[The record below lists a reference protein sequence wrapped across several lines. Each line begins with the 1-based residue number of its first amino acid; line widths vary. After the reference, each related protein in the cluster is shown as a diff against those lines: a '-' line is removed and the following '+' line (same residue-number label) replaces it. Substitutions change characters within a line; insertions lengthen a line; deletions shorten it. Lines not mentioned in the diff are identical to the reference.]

1 MFYFD
6 RNKLSKAT
14 ETSECLSCLQLV
26 CQMGN
31 LVVDGELLAVVG
43 DDEDTDGSG
52 STAESLLELGEEVA
66 LVDNLEALL
75 DLTSLSHGD
84 ELTVIADVDETVL
97 LEDWAEEGVE
107 DDRWGWVRDNTWLLM
122 QLLGE
127 EVNTE
132 VSVLT
137 SLGRG
142 GDADDLAW
150 AVLEDDKVTN
160 ADVVAWDGEG
170 GVLGDVVDRRDVGGL
185 LVGVVGRLLVGVV
198 VNVVVLSHVGG
209 RFRLVGG
216 DRLVGRSRGD
226 GGG

>member
-1 MFYFD
+1 
-6 RNKLSKAT
+6 
-14 ETSECLSCLQLV
+14 
-26 CQMGN
+26 MGN

-185 LVGVVGRLLVGVV
+185 LVRVVGRLLVGVV

>member
-1 MFYFD
+1 
-6 RNKLSKAT
+6 
-14 ETSECLSCLQLV
+14 
-26 CQMGN
+26 MGN

-185 LVGVVGRLLVGVV
+185 LVRVVGRLLVRVV

>member
-1 MFYFD
+1 
-6 RNKLSKAT
+6 
-14 ETSECLSCLQLV
+14 
-26 CQMGN
+26 MGN

-84 ELTVIADVDETVL
+84 ELTVVADVDETVL

-185 LVGVVGRLLVGVV
+185 LVRVVGRLLVGVV

>member
-1 MFYFD
+1 VD
-6 RNKLSKAT
+6 
-14 ETSECLSCLQLV
+14 
-26 CQMGN
+26 N
-31 LVVDGELLAVVG
+31 LVVDGELLSVVG
-43 DDEDTDGSG
+43 NDEDTDGSG
-52 STAESLLELGEEVA
+52 TASESLLQAAPEVA

-185 LVGVVGRLLVGVV
+185 LVGVVGRLLVRVV

>member
-1 MFYFD
+1 
-6 RNKLSKAT
+6 
-14 ETSECLSCLQLV
+14 
-26 CQMGN
+26 MGN

>member
-1 MFYFD
+1 
-6 RNKLSKAT
+6 
-14 ETSECLSCLQLV
+14 
-26 CQMGN
+26 MGN

-43 DDEDTDGSG
+43 NDEDTDGSG

-75 DLTSLSHGD
+75 DLTRLSHGD
-84 ELTVIADVDETVL
+84 ELAVITDVDETVL

-127 EVNTE
+127 EVNTK

-160 ADVVAWDGEG
+160 ADVVAWDSE

-185 LVGVVGRLLVGVV
+185 LVGVVGGLLVRVV

-216 DRLVGRSRGD
+216 ERLVGRRRGD

>member
-1 MFYFD
+1 
-6 RNKLSKAT
+6 
-14 ETSECLSCLQLV
+14 
-26 CQMGN
+26 MGN

-185 LVGVVGRLLVGVV
+185 LVGVVGRLLVRVV